1 MAIKT
6 LIPALLVVIHHLG
19 LKLELLFLLLLLLEH
34 SRLRST
40 TLWRLPLLD
49 RRVLGSCR
57 ACSALSRGLRRLR
70 GSLLGSASGGSAV
83 VAVVIVGRVRLELA
97 FDLADCDA
105 GGAFRVAGEAGELFD
120 VDL

>member
-19 LKLELLFLLLLLLEH
+19 LKLELLFLFLLDH

-49 RRVLGSCR
+49 RRVLRSCR
-57 ACSALSRGLRRLR
+57 ACGALSRGLRRLR
-70 GSLLGSASGGSAV
+70 GGPLGSASGGSAV

>member
-1 MAIKT
+1 MAIKPI
-6 LIPALLVVIHHLG
+6 IPALLVVIHHLS
-19 LKLELLFLLLLLLEH
+19 LELELLFLLLLLLEH

-57 ACSALSRGLRRLR
+57 VGRALSRGLRRLR
-70 GSLLGSASGGSAV
+70 GGLLGSASGGSAV